1 MAADVAVQ
9 GFGAWL
15 REIRGPQ
22 HQATNVALAV
32 GIGRGH
38 YGDIEHGRCIPGV
51 ATTVRLARHFGYD
64 PWTVLAAFA
73 ILPEDVIEYLL
84 EHAAEHV
91 VE

>member
-1 MAADVAVQ
+1 MAEQAEAQ

-15 REIRGPQ
+15 REVRGPQ
-22 HQATNVALAV
+22 HQASNVANDV
-32 GIGRGH
+32 GIGKGH
-38 YGDIEHGRCIPGV
+38 YGDIEHGRTIPGV
-51 ATTVRLARHFGYD
+51 AVTVRLAKHFGYD